1 MPVPDEEIMDLL
13 EQATEIFA
21 TLGMELTGT
30 KTGHQKDVI
39 FAFFFSG
46 HTNEML
52 RIDYDLDWD
61 TGEVH
66 FLSAT
71 KITLLPPE

>member
-39 FAFFFSG
+39 YFSCSMYLYATVSG
-46 HTNEML
+46 
-52 RIDYDLDWD
+52 
-61 TGEVH
+61 
-66 FLSAT
+66 FLCRV
-71 KITLLPPE
+71 